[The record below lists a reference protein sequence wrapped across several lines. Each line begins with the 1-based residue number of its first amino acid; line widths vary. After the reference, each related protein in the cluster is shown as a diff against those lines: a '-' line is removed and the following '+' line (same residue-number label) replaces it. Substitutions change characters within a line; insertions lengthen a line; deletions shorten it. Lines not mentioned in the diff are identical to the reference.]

1 MDLLSKHTQFQ
12 SKPFILFSILVVFS
26 LFWKNKCRAI
36 FCFKREWASVS
47 YFQKLSNY
55 LEWRYYALK
64 LSLTVGRVDMFGAKI
79 ISNFQKK
86 IILEVCL
93 SGL

>member
-47 YFQKLSNY
+47 YFQKLSKY

-64 LSLTVGRVDMFGAKI
+64 FSLTVGMFGAKI
-79 ISNFQKK
+79 ISGFQK

-93 SGL
+93 GSL

>member
-64 LSLTVGRVDMFGAKI
+64 LSLTVGRVFLALNLSVVSKNNFG
-79 ISNFQKK
+79 S
-86 IILEVCL
+86 L
-93 SGL
+93 SG

>member
-1 MDLLSKHTQFQ
+1 MCLTSKNFQ
-12 SKPFILFSILVVFS
+12 II
-26 LFWKNKCRAI
+26 
-36 FCFKREWASVS
+36 
-47 YFQKLSNY
+47 

-79 ISNFQKK
+79 ISGFQK

-93 SGL
+93 GSLKSKGV